1 MSDYHKIQK
10 IIIATI
16 MREQGETG
24 VQTHF
29 NMLKEF
35 VLERGV
41 KACVITPFSF
51 YQCLVLPVFALRKI
65 IDILSGELSVWWYRY
80 WHYFFLK
87 QALKAELAE
96 QAQKGIPVVIYAQCP
111 LSAKAALEARTTEN
125 QKVIMAVHFNI
136 SQADEWAYKGKIK
149 IGSWVYNKIKTLE
162 NEVIPLLDAIVYIS
176 SFMKETIEK
185 NISKSTKLKS
195 IVSPNFIFTPKPL
208 DSNNIEGDLISIGTL
223 EYRKNQSYLLR
234 VLSEAKKM
242 GRSYSL
248 TLIGEGAD
256 RVTLEALAQSLDVA
270 RQVKFLGFQKNAAQF
285 LYTHRLYVHSSLID
299 NLPIALIEALACKL
313 PILAGAVGGIPE
325 MFSDGVEG
333 FYWSLD
339 DPAAGAKKLIAL
351 MEDKETYNKMAEAAK
366 ARFSANFQSSVVA
379 NRLLSFLCN
388 QAFPNSGF

>member
-1 MSDYHKIQK
+1 
-10 IIIATI
+10 
-16 MREQGETG
+16 
-24 VQTHF
+24 
-29 NMLKEF
+29 
-35 VLERGV
+35 
-41 KACVITPFSF
+41 
-51 YQCLVLPVFALRKI
+51 
-65 IDILSGELSVWWYRY
+65 
-80 WHYFFLK
+80 
-87 QALKAELAE
+87 LAE

-176 SFMKETIEK
+176 GFMKETIEK
-185 NISKSTKLKS
+185 NISKSTKVKS

-248 TLIGEGAD
+248 TLIGEGPD
-256 RVTLEALAQSLDVA
+256 RRTLEALAQSLDVA